1 MTNANDIEKKIISA
15 LNMAVTTNIAKNAQ
29 DRPLTRDELYYKAKQ
44 AAELFGYQGSL
55 DGIVIEAEMTM
66 TTSMGLGVTLYDEN
80 TNHDKEW
87 VFKRD
92 KKIEW
97 TYSDAY
103 EIHLMQEKWPPQ
115 VVDGISDVGERILGY
130 LQDPKSEGA
139 WDRRGLVIG
148 NVQSGKTAN
157 YVGVIGKAADAG
169 YKLIIV
175 IAGIQNSLRKQTQ
188 ERIDSGFV
196 GRSSDPTETRS
207 PIGVGKLVNN
217 YPHPVSLTNINS
229 DFTKFTAKSVGA
241 NLDDFKKPVVLVIKK
256 NVHTLDALY
265 AWLKDLN
272 AEKHGRIANVPML
285 MIDDEA
291 DHASINTAKPEN
303 DPTRTNSM
311 IRKILGLFDKSSF
324 VGYTAT
330 PFANI
335 FINPDAYEDE
345 VMDELFPR
353 DFIYC
358 LDASSSYFG
367 PDKVFGDVDKSPV
380 IEIDDAE
387 NYIPFSH
394 KIDDEIVALPPTMID
409 AIHLFILAKTVR
421 NIRGQ
426 RNKHCSMMIHVS
438 RFVNIQKQVFNLV
451 ASYKREIESA
461 VKANYMMPE
470 SIANNNKYISA
481 LRNKYEEEYATED
494 LPWCEVKKELYS
506 AFENFRVYEI
516 NGKSGDTLNFSDYEK
531 TGHGLTVIA
540 VGGNSLSRG
549 LTIEG
554 LTVSYFY
561 RNTRMYD
568 TLMQMGRWFGYRP
581 NYEDLCRVFLPKV
594 SQNWYA
600 HIAESTSELREQIAQ
615 MQRDRLSPKDF
626 GLYVKDHPD
635 SLLVTAGNKMRSGEI
650 LTVSQ
655 NYSGKQIESILLP
668 ISKEINETNTR
679 HIAKYFDSRFGANV
693 QNLLET
699 DKGWAINGVD
709 TNELINFL
717 NNFQV
722 HEKFAG
728 RLYIAIKYLEEMQK
742 IYKISDVN
750 FISKN
755 ENYDGATENFLLG
768 KQLRATGNFDNNAE
782 GYWLARRYRIAT
794 GGDEKIG
801 LSNEQVALAKANH
814 KERSTTK
821 NISDYYYREVRDRPL
836 LMLHNLE
843 LEPKKDDKFKTTIEN
858 VPAFSISFPPGH
870 YTKSVKVVANSV
882 WIELMHGNL
891 PNVDG
896 YEGDDDE

>member
-1 MTNANDIEKKIISA
+1 MANANDIEKSIISS
-15 LNMAVTTNIAKNAQ
+15 LNMMVATQGRILTNE
-29 DRPLTRDELYYKAKQ
+29 ELYILAKQ
-44 AAELFGYQGSL
+44 VASLFNYDGPL

-66 TTSMGLGVTLYDEN
+66 TTFMGLGVTLYDEN
-80 TNHDKEW
+80 ANHDKDW

-92 KKIEW
+92 KKIKW
-97 TYSDAY
+97 QYSDAY
-103 EIHLMQEKWPPQ
+103 ETHLKQEKWPPK
-115 VVDGISDVGERILGY
+115 VVDGISEVGKVILGY
-130 LQDPKSEGA
+130 LQDPESEGA

-157 YVGVIGKAADAG
+157 YVGLIGKAADAG
-169 YKLIIV
+169 YGLIIV

-188 ERIDSGFV
+188 ERIDSGFL
-196 GRSSDPTETRS
+196 GRSSDPNESRS
-207 PIGVGKLVNN
+207 AIGVGKLAKN
-217 YPHPVSLTNINS
+217 YPFPVSLTTINT
-229 DFTKFTAKSVGA
+229 DFNKHMAKSVSTKI
-241 NLDDFKKPVVLVIKK
+241 DDFKKPVVLVIKK

-335 FINPDAYEDE
+335 FINPEAYEED

-367 PDKVFGDVDKSPV
+367 PEKVFGETNKSPV

-394 KIDDEIVALPPTMID
+394 KIYDEIVALPPTMID

-438 RFVNIQKQVFNLV
+438 RFVNIQNQVCNLV
-451 ASYKREIESA
+451 ADYKREVESA

-470 SIANNNKYISA
+470 SIANKNHILAA
-481 LRNKYEEEYATED
+481 LKNKYEEEYATED
-494 LPWCEVKKELYS
+494 LPWGEVKKELYG

-516 NGKSGDTLNFSDYEK
+516 NGRSGDTLNFSDYEK
-531 TGHGLTVIA
+531 SGHGLTVIA

-600 HIAESTSELREQIAQ
+600 HIAESTSELREQVAQ

-635 SLLVTAGNKMRSGEI
+635 SLLVTASNKMQSGEK

-655 NYSGKQIESILLP
+655 NYSGKQIESIVLP
-668 ISKEINETNTR
+668 LSKEINDINTR
-679 HIAKYFDSRFGANV
+679 HIASSFKNRFGANP
-693 QNLLET
+693 QDLFET

-709 TNELINFL
+709 TKELISFL
-717 NNFQV
+717 KKFRV
-722 HEKFAG
+722 HEQFAG

-750 FISKN
+750 FISKSEKYV
-755 ENYDGATENFLLG
+755 ENSEHFLLG
-768 KQLRATGNFDNNAE
+768 EQLRATGNFDNHEE

-794 GGDEKIG
+794 GGDEKLG
-801 LSNEQVALAKANH
+801 LTEKQVILAKANH
-814 KERSTTK
+814 KERSTTQ

-836 LMLHNLE
+836 LMLHNLK
-843 LEPKKDDKFKTTIEN
+843 LQPKKDDEFKTTIKN

-870 YTKSVKVVANSV
+870 YSKSVKVVANSV